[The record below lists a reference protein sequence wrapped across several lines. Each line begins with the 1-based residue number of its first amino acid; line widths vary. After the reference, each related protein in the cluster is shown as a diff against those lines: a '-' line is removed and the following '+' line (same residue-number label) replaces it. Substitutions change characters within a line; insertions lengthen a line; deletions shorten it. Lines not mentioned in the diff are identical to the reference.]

1 MGDDDGTSR
10 RDRWAR
16 FRFSVI
22 GGLLASPPARGELGP
37 SLAQLARR
45 RYQHPIHGGSI
56 TVGTS
61 TIERWYYQAR
71 DQVDPVA
78 ALRRRVRSDAGQT
91 RVMSVALLAELERQV
106 RSHPSWSYQLHID
119 NLAALVSERPMLGP
133 MPSGTTVRRRM
144 HARGWA
150 PRRPKGPK
158 GSAGRQRAQ
167 ERLERREVRSY
178 EAEHVHALWHLDFH
192 EGRRH
197 VVDERGTWHKPV
209 VLGILDDRTR
219 LACHV
224 QWYLRETAE
233 VLIHGLLQAFQK
245 RGLPRALMT
254 DNGAAMLARE
264 TEAGLGR
271 LGITHETTL
280 PYSPYQNAKQES
292 FWGPLE
298 GRLMAMLEDVEP
310 LSLSYLNRATQAW
323 VEMEHNRESHDDVG
337 IPIERVLEGPDVSR
351 AAPDGEVLR
360 QAFTARVTRIQRRS
374 DGTISLD
381 GVRFEIPARMRHVRK
396 LVLRHRS
403 WDHSVAYVV
412 DPRTDAVL
420 ARIHPLDK
428 ARHASGQRRALAP
441 VSTAPDEPARPR
453 EPSDPVPPLLR
464 RLIAEYAATGLPAAY
479 LPLPQHT
486 ASTPDD
492 EESPDE

>member
-1 MGDDDGTSR
+1 MGDDDSTSR
-10 RDRWAR
+10 RDKWAR

-22 GGLLASPPARGELGP
+22 GGLLASPPRRGELGP
-37 SLAQLARR
+37 SLALLARR

-56 TVGTS
+56 TVGKS

-78 ALRRRVRSDAGQT
+78 ALRRQVRADAGQT
-91 RVMSVALLAELERQV
+91 RVMSAALLAELERQV

-119 NLAALVSERPMLGP
+119 NLGALVAERPSLGP
-133 MPSGTTVRRRM
+133 MPSATTVRRRM
-144 HARGWA
+144 HARGWN

-158 GSAGRQRAQ
+158 GSRGRQRAQ

-197 VVDERGTWHKPV
+197 VVDERGTWHKPM

-224 QWYLRETAE
+224 QWYLQETAE
-233 VLIHGLLQAFQK
+233 VLIHGLIQALQK
-245 RGLPRALMT
+245 RGMPRALMT

-264 TEAGLGR
+264 TEAGLAR

-280 PYSPYQNAKQES
+280 PYSPYQNAKQEA

-310 LSLSYLNRATQAW
+310 LSLAYLNRATQAW

-351 AAPDGEVLR
+351 VAPDGESLR

-381 GVRFEIPARMRHVRK
+381 GVRFEIPARMRHLRK

-441 VSTAPDEPARPR
+441 VSTEPAQPR
-453 EPSDPVPPLLR
+453 EPSDPVPPLMR
-464 RLIAEYAATGLPAAY
+464 KLIAEYAATGLPAAY
-479 LPLPQHT
+479 LPLPQRSAT
-486 ASTPDD
+486 TTDD
-492 EESPDE
+492 EESHDE